1 LKILITGTKGF
12 IGSNLCLKL
21 RELNISFID
30 YNYHH
35 DTWNA
40 SIFDKY
46 LTEGITHIVHL
57 AAKNFVPD
65 SWENPEI
72 YIHTNV
78 DSTVCLL
85 EFSRKINAKF
95 IFLSSYM
102 YGKPEYLPIDENHP
116 TSVLNPYA
124 LSKYLAEETCK
135 FYARNFHVS
144 VSVLRV
150 FNIYGPGQKST
161 FLIPHIVSEILN
173 SQEINVLDLSPKRD
187 YLYISDLIEA
197 IISLFNCDYRFEIL
211 NIGSGESYSVRELIE
226 ILQNLAK
233 TNKKVN
239 SNFEIRTNEINDVI
253 ANTKKLNKLTGWL
266 AKVNIQ
272 DGLKKCL
279 NSY

>member
-1 LKILITGTKGF
+1 MKILITGAKGF

-30 YNYHH
+30 YSSHH
-35 DTWNA
+35 DTWNTI
-40 SIFDKY
+40 IFDNY
-46 LTEGITHIVHL
+46 LKERITHIVHL
-57 AAKNFVPD
+57 AAKNFIPE
-65 SWENPEI
+65 SWEKPEV

-78 DSTVCLL
+78 NSTVCLL

-102 YGKPEYLPIDENHP
+102 YGKPEYLPIDETHP

-124 LSKYLAEETCK
+124 LSKYLAEEACK
-135 FYARNFHVS
+135 FYARNFQVS

-161 FLIPHIVSEILN
+161 FLIPYVVSQILN

-187 YLYISDLIEA
+187 YLYISDLIDA
-197 IISLFNCDYRFEIL
+197 IISLFNCDYKFEIF
-211 NIGSGESYSVRELIE
+211 NIGSGESYSVRELVE
-226 ILQNLAK
+226 ILQKLAK

-239 SNFEIRTNEINDVI
+239 SKSEIRTNEINDVI
-253 ANTKKLNKLTGWL
+253 ANTEKLNKLNGWV

-272 DGLKKCL
+272 DGLKK
-279 NSY
+279 

>member
-1 LKILITGTKGF
+1 MKILITGAKGF

-21 RELNISFID
+21 KKLNISFIE
-30 YNYHH
+30 YSSHH
-35 DTWNA
+35 DNWSV
-40 SIFDKY
+40 SIFDNY
-46 LTEGITHIVHL
+46 FTEGITHIVHL
-57 AAKNFVPD
+57 AAKNFVPE
-65 SWENPEI
+65 SWEKPDI

-78 DSTVCLL
+78 NSTVCLL

-102 YGKPEYLPIDENHP
+102 YGKPEYLPIDENHN

-135 FYARNFHVS
+135 FYANNFKVS

-161 FLIPHIVSEILN
+161 FLIPHIVSQILN

-187 YLYISDLIEA
+187 YLYISDLIDA
-197 IISLFNCDYRFEIL
+197 IISLFNYDCGFEIF
-211 NIGSGESYSVRELIE
+211 NIGSGVSFSVRELVDM
-226 ILQNLAK
+226 LQNIAK

-239 SNFEIRTNEINDVI
+239 SKSEIRTNEINDVI
-253 ANTKKLNKLTGWL
+253 ANTEKLNKLNGWV
-266 AKVNIQ
+266 AKVKMQ

-279 NSY
+279 DSY

>member
-1 LKILITGTKGF
+1 MKILITGAKGF

-30 YNYHH
+30 YSSHH

-40 SIFDKY
+40 SIFDNY

-57 AAKNFVPD
+57 AAKNFVPE
-65 SWENPEI
+65 SWEKPEV

-78 DSTVCLL
+78 GSTVCLL

-102 YGKPEYLPIDENHP
+102 YGKPEYLPIDETHP

-124 LSKYLAEETCK
+124 LSKYLAEEACK
-135 FYARNFHVS
+135 FYAKNFQVS

-161 FLIPHIVSEILN
+161 FLIPYVVSQILH
-173 SQEINVLDLSPKRD
+173 SQEVSVLDLSPKRD
-187 YLYISDLIEA
+187 YLYISDLIDA
-197 IISLFNCDYRFEIL
+197 IISLFNCDCEFEIF
-211 NIGSGESYSVRELIE
+211 NIGSGESYSVRELVE

-233 TNKKVN
+233 TNKIVN
-239 SNFEIRTNEINDVI
+239 SKSEIRTNEINDVI
-253 ANTKKLNKLTGWL
+253 ANTEKLNKLNGWV

-279 NSY
+279 ESY